1 MIKQKIQAANTMR
14 FLLLIA
20 ISVMAAS
27 CGGKHGEAAQQQAT
41 KVDFLTIAPAAASL
55 EKKYPGTIEGS
66 VNVDIKAQVSGYLEQ
81 IYVKEGDYV
90 NKGQALFKIK
100 GDVFQE
106 QVNNSQASLKAAQA
120 AQATAKIELEKVR
133 PLVEGK
139 VVSPLQLETAQAQ
152 YESASAQVQQAKAA
166 LGSSKINANFAV
178 IKAPVSGYIGRI
190 PNRIGNLVTPTDT
203 APLTSLSDINQV
215 FVYFSMSEADFIAY
229 TKDKKSGTTG
239 NKVEMVMADG
249 KVYDHNGTLELASG
263 NIDQSTGTMALKAIF
278 DNPDKM
284 LRSGGSARIILSRNI
299 SSTLRVP
306 MAGVKDIQDKL
317 FVFVLGDSNKV
328 EMRPIEVAGHTG
340 NDYIIQSG
348 LKAGD
353 KIAVNSIDNL
363 NHGMKVSPT
372 PAKGDLSK
380 K

>member
-1 MIKQKIQAANTMR
+1 MTQQIQTYCITKSI
-14 FLLLIA
+14 LLMA
-20 ISVMAAS
+20 ISALIIS
-27 CGGKHGEAAQQQAT
+27 CGGKQEEPSAPPAT
-41 KVDFLTIAPAAASL
+41 KVDFLTIAPASSTL
-55 EKKYPGTIEGS
+55 EQKYPGTIEGS

-90 NKGQALFKIK
+90 SKGQPLFKIK
-100 GDVFQE
+100 GEVFQE
-106 QVNNSQASLKAAQA
+106 QVNNSQASLKAALA
-120 AQATAKIELEKVR
+120 AQSTAKIEVEKVR

-152 YESASAQVQQAKAA
+152 YESATAQVMQAKAA

-215 FVYFSMSEADFIAY
+215 FVYFSMSEADFISY
-229 TKDKKSGTTG
+229 TKNKKSGATG
-239 NKVEMVMADG
+239 NKVQMVMADG
-249 KVYDHNGTLELASG
+249 KVYEHSGLLELASG

-278 DNPDKM
+278 PNPDKM
-284 LRSGGSARIILSRNI
+284 LRSGGSARIILSRELT
-299 SSTLRVP
+299 SSLKVP

-317 FVFVLGDSNKV
+317 FVFVLSDSNKV
-328 EMRPIEVAGHTG
+328 EMRPIIVAGHDG
-340 NDYIIQSG
+340 NDYIVNEG

-363 NHGMKVSPT
+363 NHGMKVAPSH
-372 PAKGDLSK
+372 AKGDL
-380 K
+380 